1 MNLAFCLISG
11 CSPHP
16 YHPPVFVFCMEKQD
30 TCRYFLG
37 SFFLASWIS
46 GLVLHVLFLFG
57 STHCWITQNGCHRM
71 APWIEDRDY
80 KQSWFE
86 KVSFFIYSL
95 MDSMSIYFIGLP
107 PYEERGW
114 GYKKKELILLGIL
127 ELLAGHG
134 GWKEHSSVS
143 LSLILSNCL
152 QEAIQMRYRYHKPQ
166 RPGRQNIYLAF
177 LLEMLPGLKFHG
189 FFL

>member
-16 YHPPVFVFCMEKQD
+16 YHPPVFVFCMEKHVD
-30 TCRYFLG
+30 I
-37 SFFLASWIS
+37 SW
-46 GLVLHVLFLFG
+46 VLFSWLPG
-57 STHCWITQNGCHRM
+57 SLGLCYMYFSCLGVPIAGSHRM
-71 APWIEDRDY
+71 AVIEWPPELRT
-80 KQSWFE
+80 E
-86 KVSFFIYSL
+86 TINKVGL
-95 MDSMSIYFIGLP
+95 KRLDSMSIYFIGLP

-127 ELLAGHG
+127 ELLAGHV

-152 QEAIQMRYRYHKPQ
+152 QEAVQMRYRYHKPQ